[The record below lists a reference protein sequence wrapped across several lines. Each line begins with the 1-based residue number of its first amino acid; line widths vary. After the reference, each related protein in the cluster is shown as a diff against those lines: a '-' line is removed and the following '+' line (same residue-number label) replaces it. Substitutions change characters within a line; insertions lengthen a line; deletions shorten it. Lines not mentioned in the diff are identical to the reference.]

1 MEVDKIEANS
11 IPEKQAAYTLSVD
24 EVLKAYESFSY
35 GLKQSEAAVRLEQHG
50 RNALPEAAGSTL
62 FQLILSQFLSPL
74 IYVLLAAA
82 VISLLLEE
90 FADAGFIFGVLVI
103 NAVIGVI
110 QEFHAQKSAE
120 ALRSMV
126 SDHAT
131 VMRDGDTFEIST
143 DELVPGDI
151 VLLESGSKIPADIR
165 LVHSF
170 GLEVD
175 ESLLTGESAAV
186 NKRSDIELEPD
197 TPMAD
202 RINML
207 YSGTIVSRGR
217 GQGVVTSTGLKT
229 ELGYLAQMLGSSEE
243 VKAPLVL
250 RMEKFTIGIAIA
262 LGTVVT
268 ILAAIEFQHGTGWH
282 EIFMVSV
289 ALAVSAIPE
298 GLPVALTVA
307 LAIGMNRMSRRN
319 VIIRRLVAV
328 ESLGSCTVIAS
339 DKTGTLT
346 MNQLSVG
353 KVVIPGSSEWEI
365 TGKGDIPEGG
375 AISSGSSLSDEEDLL
390 LEKICQ
396 TAVLCNEGILSQRDG
411 EWVTHGDAV
420 DVALLIM
427 AHKMGVIQ
435 APTQNRHPLIAQIP
449 YESER
454 GFAATLHG
462 DATEGHLFVKGALE
476 QLIPMCSQMEQ
487 AGASVPLDAEV
498 AMREMEILAEQGY
511 RTLALAQGTLP
522 GNSPD
527 ELDHKHLKG
536 LTLLGIVAM
545 SDPLRVESQAA
556 VYACRQAGIRTC
568 MITGDHP
575 STAFAIA
582 QEIGLAEHI
591 NQVVTGHDLKTVDG
605 DDNKHAFDE
614 LVAGSNVFARVE
626 PRQKASIVHSL
637 QRAGHFVAVT
647 GDGANDAPS
656 LTAAHVGVAMG
667 KRGTDVAKECSDLV
681 ITDDNF
687 ASIVAGV
694 EEGRIVYRN
703 IRKVIFLLISTGAAE
718 LVLFFLAML
727 AGQPLP
733 LTAVQLLWLN
743 LVTNGIQDVALAF
756 EPGEGNEMK
765 QPPRDPDEPI
775 FNRIMIE
782 RTLISA
788 AVMGA
793 LAFLVFQYL
802 YSLGMELE
810 SARNSTLLLMV
821 LFENVHVFNCRS
833 EGRSLFLHNPLRNR
847 LLLFGT
853 LAAQLIHIGA
863 MYWSPMAGLLHIQP
877 VSLDHWFELLGIAL
891 SMLVVMELHKWLH
904 RQWGIYS
911 KLPK

>member
-1 MEVDKIEANS
+1 VDRAIDSNS
-11 IPEKQAAYTLSVD
+11 ISEQTLPYTWSVE
-24 EVLKAYESFSY
+24 EVLDIY
-35 GLKQSEAAVRLEQHG
+35 GSSSNGLRQSEAAVRLEEYG
-50 RNALPEAAGSTL
+50 PNALPEPSGSTL
-62 FQLILSQFLSPL
+62 FQLILRQFLSPL
-74 IYVLLAAA
+74 IYVLLVAA

-90 FADAGFIFGVLVI
+90 FADAGFIFAVLVI

-120 ALRSMV
+120 ALRNMV
-126 SDHAT
+126 SDRAV
-131 VMRDGDTFEIST
+131 VMRGGDTFEIEAN
-143 DELVPGDI
+143 ELVPGDI
-151 VLLESGSKIPADIR
+151 ILLESGGKVPADAR
-165 LVHSF
+165 LIHSF

-175 ESLLTGESAAV
+175 ESLLTGESGAV
-186 NKRSDIELEPD
+186 NKRSDSELDPE

-207 YSGTIVSRGR
+207 FSGTIVARGR
-217 GQGVVTSTGLKT
+217 GHGVVTATGLQT
-229 ELGYLAQMLGSSEE
+229 EIGHLAQALSSAEE
-243 VKAPLVL
+243 VKAPLVQ
-250 RMEKFTIGIAIA
+250 RMEKFTIGIAMV
-262 LGTVVT
+262 LGFVVLL
-268 ILAAIEFQHGTGWH
+268 LAAIEFQHGTGWH
-282 EIFMVSV
+282 EVFMLSV

-307 LAIGMNRMSRRN
+307 LAIGMNRMSHRN

-346 MNQLSVG
+346 LNQLTVRR
-353 KVVIPGSSEWEI
+353 VVIPGSGEWEI
-365 TGKGDIPEGG
+365 TGEGDLPEGG
-375 AISSGSSLSDEEDLL
+375 AISSTGSLSAEEDLL
-390 LEKICQ
+390 LEKMCQ
-396 TAVLCNEGILSQRDG
+396 TAVLCNEAVLSKRDG
-411 EWVTHGDAV
+411 EWVAHGDAV

-435 APTQNRHPLIAQIP
+435 APTQNSHPLLAQIP

-454 GFAATLHG
+454 GFAASLHG
-462 DATEGHLFVKGALE
+462 DGTEGDLFVKGALE
-476 QLIPMCSQMEQ
+476 QLLPMCSEIALPGGSQ
-487 AGASVPLDAEV
+487 PLNIEM
-498 AMREMEILAEQGY
+498 AMSEMEKLAEQGY
-511 RTLALAQGTLP
+511 RTLALAHGVLP
-522 GNSPD
+522 GMPP
-527 ELDHKHLKG
+527 EEIGHEHLKG
-536 LTLLGIVAM
+536 LTLSGIVAM
-545 SDPLRVESQAA
+545 IDPLRMESQAA
-556 VYACRQAGIRTC
+556 VFACQQAGIRTC

-575 STAFAIA
+575 STAFVIA
-582 QEIGLAEHI
+582 REIGLAETVD
-591 NQVVTGHDLKTVDG
+591 QVVTGHDLKALEGED
-605 DDNKHAFDE
+605 KRAFDE
-614 LVAGSNVFARVE
+614 LVASSNVFARVE
-626 PRQKASIVHSL
+626 PSQKAAIVHSL

-667 KRGTDVAKECSDLV
+667 KLGTDVAKECSDLV

-718 LVLFFLAML
+718 LVLFFLSML

-765 QPPRDPDEPI
+765 QPPRDPNEPI

-788 AVMGA
+788 AVMGT
-793 LAFLVFQYL
+793 LAFLTFQYL
-802 YSLGMELE
+802 FSLGMELE
-810 SARNSTLLLMV
+810 TARNSTLLLMV

-833 EGRSLFLHNPLRNR
+833 EGRSVFLHNPLRNR

-863 MYWSPMAGLLHIQP
+863 MYWPPMAELLHIHP
-877 VSLDHWFELLGIAL
+877 VTMDHWFDLLAIAL

>member
-1 MEVDKIEANS
+1 MLPYTQSVKEALN
-11 IPEKQAAYTLSVD
+11 T
-24 EVLKAYESFSY
+24 Y
-35 GLKQSEAAVRLEQHG
+35 GSSSNGLRQSEAAVRLEEYG
-50 RNALPEAAGSTL
+50 PNALPESTGSTL
-62 FQLILSQFLSPL
+62 FELILRQFLSPL
-74 IYVLLAAA
+74 IYVLLVAA
-82 VISLLLEE
+82 VVSLLLKE
-90 FADAGFIFGVLVI
+90 FADAGFIFGVLAI

-120 ALRSMV
+120 ALKNMV
-126 SDHAT
+126 SDRAV
-131 VMRDGDTFEIST
+131 VMRDGDTFEIDA

-151 VLLESGSKIPADIR
+151 ILLESGSKVPADVR
-165 LVHSF
+165 LIHCF
-170 GLEVD
+170 GLEAD
-175 ESLLTGESAAV
+175 ESLLTGESVAV
-186 NKRSDIELEPD
+186 NKISDSELDPE

-207 YSGTIVSRGR
+207 FAGTIVARGR
-217 GQGVVTSTGLKT
+217 GHGVVTATGIHT
-229 ELGYLAQMLGSSEE
+229 EIGHLAQALGRGEE
-243 VKAPLVL
+243 VKPPLVQ
-250 RMEKFTIGIAIA
+250 RMEKFTVGIAIA
-262 LGTVVT
+262 LGAVVL
-268 ILAAIEFQHGTGWH
+268 ILAAIEFQNGTGWH

-346 MNQLSVG
+346 LNQLTVR
-353 KVVIPGSSEWEI
+353 KVVIPGAGEWEI
-365 TGKGDIPEGG
+365 TGEGDLPEGG
-375 AISSGSSLSDEEDLL
+375 AISSTGSLSVEEDLL

-396 TAVLCNEGILSQRDG
+396 TAVLCNEAVLSKRNSA
-411 EWVTHGDAV
+411 WVTHGDAV

-435 APTQNRHPLIAQIP
+435 GPTQNRHPLIAQIP
-449 YESER
+449 YESES

-462 DATEGHLFVKGALE
+462 DSAGDIFVKGALE
-476 QLIPMCSQMEQ
+476 RLLPMCSEMAVPGGSQ
-487 AGASVPLDAEV
+487 AIDIKT
-498 AMREMEILAEQGY
+498 AMNEMENLAEQGY
-511 RTLALAQGTLP
+511 RTLALAQGVLSDDLQ
-522 GNSPD
+522 G
-527 ELDHKHLKG
+527 ELRHDQLKG

-545 SDPLRVESQAA
+545 IDPLRVESQAA
-556 VYACRQAGIRTC
+556 VFACRQAGIRTC

-582 QEIGLAEHI
+582 REIGLANSF
-591 NQVVTGHDLKTVDG
+591 NQVVTGYDLKALDG
-605 DDNKHAFDE
+605 EDKSAFDE
-614 LVAGSNVFARVE
+614 LVANSNVFARVE
-626 PRQKASIVHSL
+626 PSQKASIVHAL

-765 QPPRDPDEPI
+765 QPPRNPNEPI

-793 LAFLVFQYL
+793 LAFLTFQYL
-802 YSLGMELE
+802 FSLGMELE
-810 SARNSTLLLMV
+810 TARNSTLLLMV

-833 EGRSLFLHNPLRNR
+833 EGRSVFSHNPLRNR

-853 LAAQLIHIGA
+853 LIAQMVHIGA
-863 MYWSPMAGLLHIQP
+863 MYWPPMAELLHIHP
-877 VSLDHWFELLGIAL
+877 VSLDHWFDLLAIAL
-891 SMLVVMELHKWLH
+891 SMLVVMEMHKWFH

-911 KLPK
+911 KQSG

>member
-1 MEVDKIEANS
+1 MLPYTQSVKEALN
-11 IPEKQAAYTLSVD
+11 T
-24 EVLKAYESFSY
+24 Y
-35 GLKQSEAAVRLEQHG
+35 GSSSNGLRQSEAAVRLEAYG
-50 RNALPEAAGSTL
+50 PNALPESPGTTL
-62 FQLILSQFLSPL
+62 FQLILRQFLSPL
-74 IYVLLAAA
+74 IYVLLVAA
-82 VISLLLEE
+82 VVSLLLEE
-90 FADAGFIFGVLVI
+90 FADAGFIFGVLAI

-120 ALRSMV
+120 ALKNMV
-126 SDHAT
+126 SDRAV
-131 VMRDGDTFEIST
+131 VMRDGDTFEISA

-151 VLLESGSKIPADIR
+151 ILLESGSKVPADVR
-165 LVHSF
+165 LIHCF

-175 ESLLTGESAAV
+175 ESLLTGESVAV
-186 NKRSDIELEPD
+186 NKISDSELDPE

-207 YSGTIVSRGR
+207 FAGTIVARGR
-217 GQGVVTSTGLKT
+217 GHGVVTATGLHT
-229 ELGYLAQMLGSSEE
+229 EIGHLAQALGSGEE
-243 VKAPLVL
+243 VKPPLVQ
-250 RMEKFTIGIAIA
+250 RMEKFTVGIAIA
-262 LGTVVT
+262 LGAVVL
-268 ILAAIEFQHGTGWH
+268 ILAALEFQNGTGWH

-307 LAIGMNRMSRRN
+307 LAIGMNRMSHRN

-346 MNQLSVG
+346 LNQLTVR
-353 KVVIPGSSEWEI
+353 KVVIPGSGEWEI
-365 TGKGDIPEGG
+365 TGEGDLPEGG
-375 AISSGSSLSDEEDLL
+375 AISSAGSLSVEEDLL
-390 LEKICQ
+390 LEQICQ
-396 TAVLCNEGILSQRDG
+396 TAVLCNEAVLSKRNDV
-411 EWVTHGDAV
+411 WVTHGDAV

-435 APTQNRHPLIAQIP
+435 GPTQNRHPLIAQIP

-462 DATEGHLFVKGALE
+462 DSGEGDIFVKGALE
-476 QLIPMCSQMEQ
+476 QLLPMCSKMAVPGGSQ
-487 AGASVPLDAEV
+487 AIDMKT
-498 AMREMEILAEQGY
+498 AMNEMENLAEQGY
-511 RTLALAQGTLP
+511 RTLALAHGVLTGGLQG
-522 GNSPD
+522 
-527 ELDHKHLKG
+527 ELQHDQLKG

-545 SDPLRVESQAA
+545 IDPLRVESQAA
-556 VYACRQAGIRTC
+556 VFACRQAGIRTC

-582 QEIGLAEHI
+582 REIGLADSYD
-591 NQVVTGHDLKTVDG
+591 QVVTGHDLKELDG
-605 DDNKHAFDE
+605 DDKSAFDGA
-614 LVAGSNVFARVE
+614 VANSNVFARVE
-626 PRQKASIVHSL
+626 PSQKASIVHSL

-793 LAFLVFQYL
+793 LAFLTFQYL
-802 YSLGMELE
+802 FSLGMELE
-810 SARNSTLLLMV
+810 TARNSTLLLMV

-833 EGRSLFLHNPLRNR
+833 EGRSVFSHNPLRNR

-853 LAAQLIHIGA
+853 LTAQMIHIGA
-863 MYWSPMAGLLHIQP
+863 MYWSPMADLLHIQP
-877 VSLDHWFELLGIAL
+877 VSLDHWFDLLAIAL
-891 SMLVVMELHKWLH
+891 SMLVVMELHKWFH

>member
-1 MEVDKIEANS
+1 MLPYTRSVKEALD
-11 IPEKQAAYTLSVD
+11 I
-24 EVLKAYESFSY
+24 Y
-35 GLKQSEAAVRLEQHG
+35 GSSSNGLRQSEAAVRLEEYG
-50 RNALPEAAGSTL
+50 PNALPEPAGTTL
-62 FQLILSQFLSPL
+62 FQLILRQFLSPL
-74 IYVLLAAA
+74 IYVLLVAA
-82 VISLLLEE
+82 VVSLLLDEL
-90 FADAGFIFGVLVI
+90 ADAGFIFAVLVI

-120 ALRSMV
+120 ALRNMV
-126 SDHAT
+126 SDRAV
-131 VMRDGDTFEIST
+131 VMRGGDTFEIEAN
-143 DELVPGDI
+143 ELVPGDI
-151 VLLESGSKIPADIR
+151 ILLESGGKVPADAR
-165 LVHSF
+165 LIHCF

-175 ESLLTGESAAV
+175 ESLLTGESVTV
-186 NKRSDIELEPD
+186 NKRSDSELDPE

-207 YSGTIVSRGR
+207 FSGTIVARGR
-217 GQGVVTSTGLKT
+217 GHGVVTATGLQT
-229 ELGYLAQMLGSSEE
+229 EIGHLAQALSSAEE
-243 VKAPLVL
+243 VKAPLVQ
-250 RMEKFTIGIAIA
+250 RMEKFTIGIAMV
-262 LGTVVT
+262 LGFVVLL
-268 ILAAIEFQHGTGWH
+268 LAAIEFQHGTGWH
-282 EIFMVSV
+282 EVFMLSV

-307 LAIGMNRMSRRN
+307 LAIGMNRMSHRN

-346 MNQLSVG
+346 LNQLTVRR
-353 KVVIPGSSEWEI
+353 VVIPGSGEWEI
-365 TGKGDIPEGG
+365 TGEGDLPEGG
-375 AISSGSSLSDEEDLL
+375 AISSTGSLSAEEDLL

-396 TAVLCNEGILSQRDG
+396 TAVLCNEAVLSKRDG

-435 APTQNRHPLIAQIP
+435 APTQNSHPLLAQIP

-454 GFAATLHG
+454 GFAASLHG
-462 DATEGHLFVKGALE
+462 DGTEGDLFVKGALE
-476 QLIPMCSQMEQ
+476 QLLPMCSEIALPGGSQ
-487 AGASVPLDAEV
+487 PLNIEM
-498 AMREMEILAEQGY
+498 AMSEMEKLAEQGY
-511 RTLALAQGTLP
+511 RTLALAHGALP
-522 GNSPD
+522 GMPPEEIEHD
-527 ELDHKHLKG
+527 HLKG

-545 SDPLRVESQAA
+545 IDPLRMESQAA
-556 VYACRQAGIRTC
+556 VFACQQAGIRTC

-575 STAFAIA
+575 STAFVIA
-582 QEIGLAEHI
+582 REIGLAETVD
-591 NQVVTGHDLKTVDG
+591 QVVTGHDLKALEGED
-605 DDNKHAFDE
+605 KRAFDE
-614 LVAGSNVFARVE
+614 LVANSNVFARVE
-626 PRQKASIVHSL
+626 PGQKAAIVHSL

-667 KRGTDVAKECSDLV
+667 KLGTDVAKECSDLV

-718 LVLFFLAML
+718 LVLFFLSML
-727 AGQPLP
+727 AGLPLP

-765 QPPRDPDEPI
+765 QPPRDPNEPI

-788 AVMGA
+788 AVMGT
-793 LAFLVFQYL
+793 LAFLTFQYL
-802 YSLGMELE
+802 FSLGMELE
-810 SARNSTLLLMV
+810 TARNSTLLLMV

-833 EGRSLFLHNPLRNR
+833 ETRSVFSHNPLRNR

-853 LAAQLIHIGA
+853 LTAQLIHIGA
-863 MYWSPMAGLLHIQP
+863 MYWPSMAGLLHIHP
-877 VSLDHWFELLGIAL
+877 VTMDHWLELLAIAL

-904 RQWGIYS
+904 RQWGLYS
-911 KLPK
+911 KQSE

>member
-1 MEVDKIEANS
+1 MDKITDS
-11 IPEKQAAYTLSVD
+11 ISEPVPPYSQSVK
-24 EVLKAYESFSY
+24 EVLNTYASSTN
-35 GLKQSEAAVRLEQHG
+35 GLSQPEAAIRLEEYG
-50 RNALPEAAGSTL
+50 PNTLPEAAGSTL
-62 FQLILSQFLSPL
+62 FQLVLRQFLSPL
-74 IYVLLAAA
+74 IYILLLAA
-82 VISLLLEE
+82 VVSLLLGE
-90 FADAGFIFGVLVI
+90 FADAGFIFAVLVI

-120 ALRSMV
+120 ALKSMV
-126 SDHAT
+126 SDRAV
-131 VMRDGDTFEIST
+131 VMRDGDTFDIDT

-151 VLLESGSKIPADIR
+151 VMLESGSKVPADLR
-165 LVHSF
+165 LIHCF

-175 ESLLTGESAAV
+175 ESLLTGESVAV
-186 NKRSDIELEPD
+186 NKTSDSRLDPE

-207 YSGTIVSRGR
+207 FYGTIVARGR
-217 GQGVVTSTGLKT
+217 GHGVVTATGLQT
-229 ELGYLAQMLGSSEE
+229 EIGHLAQALESGDEA
-243 VKAPLVL
+243 KPPLVQ
-250 RMEKFTIGIAIA
+250 RMEKFTVGIAIA
-262 LGTVVT
+262 LGIAVL
-268 ILAAIEFQHGTGWH
+268 ILAAIEFRNGVGWQ

-346 MNQLSVG
+346 LNQLTVR
-353 KVVIPGSSEWEI
+353 KVVIPGGGEWEI
-365 TGKGDIPEGG
+365 TGEGDIPEGG
-375 AISSGSSLSDEEDLL
+375 AISSVGSLSIEEELL
-390 LEKICQ
+390 LGRICQ
-396 TAVLCNEGILSQRDG
+396 TAVLCNEAVLSRRNDA
-411 EWVTHGDAV
+411 WVTHGDAV

-435 APTQNRHPLIAQIP
+435 APTQNRYPLITRIP

-454 GFAATLHG
+454 GFAATLHSDG
-462 DATEGHLFVKGALE
+462 NRGELFVKGALE
-476 QLIPMCSQMEQ
+476 QLLPMCSEMALPEGLRPLNIELAMSGME
-487 AGASVPLDAEV
+487 S
-498 AMREMEILAEQGY
+498 LAEQGY
-511 RTLALAQGTLP
+511 RTLALAHGVLQGTLP
-522 GNSPD
+522 E
-527 ELDHKHLKG
+527 ELGHDQLKG

-545 SDPLRVESQAA
+545 NDPLRVESQAA
-556 VYACRQAGIRTC
+556 VFACRQAGIRTC

-582 QEIGLAEHI
+582 REIGLAEHI
-591 NQVVTGHDLKTVDG
+591 DEVVTGHDLKLLEGEDTRAL
-605 DDNKHAFDE
+605 DD
-614 LVAGSNVFARVE
+614 LVASSSVFARVE
-626 PRQKASIVHSL
+626 PGQKASIVHAL

-656 LTAAHVGVAMG
+656 LKAAHVGVAMG

-681 ITDDNF
+681 IVDDNF

-718 LVLFFLAML
+718 LVLFFLSML
-727 AGQPLP
+727 AGLPLP

-765 QPPRDPDEPI
+765 QPPRSPDEPI

-782 RTLISA
+782 RVLISA
-788 AVMGA
+788 AVMGL
-793 LAFLVFQYL
+793 LAFLAFQYL
-802 YSLGMELE
+802 TSLGMELE
-810 SARNSTLLLMV
+810 TARNSTLLLMV

-833 EGRSLFLHNPLRNR
+833 ETRSVFSHSPLRNR
-847 LLLFGT
+847 VLFFGT
-853 LAAQLIHIGA
+853 LIAQLVHIGA
-863 MYWSPMAGLLHIQP
+863 MYWPAMAGILHIHP
-877 VSLDHWFELLGIAL
+877 VSLDHWFELLAIAL
-891 SMLVVMELHKWLH
+891 SMLAVMELHKWLH
-904 RQWGIYS
+904 RRWGLHS
-911 KLPK
+911 RQSG